1 MRTNNCKISKC
12 LEHETQSCK
21 FAHQFETHSQAKLLW
36 HVLLENDGEMM
47 IQNMIS
53 ETFFCLFKGAV
64 SRLSGLFRP
73 FFTFTGKIR
82 VLIKQMSPHRY
93 IKRYKQKTLTNFE
106 KTQLQSRLFFL
117 EFGHPVPY
125 SVLAQLL
132 ITSSLAASSYY
143 YVSPYWVSVVLVWSL
158 KHFVTQLL

>member
-1 MRTNNCKISKC
+1 
-12 LEHETQSCK
+12 
-21 FAHQFETHSQAKLLW
+21 
-36 HVLLENDGEMM
+36 MM
-47 IQNMIS
+47 TQNMIS
-53 ETFFCLFKGAV
+53 ETFFCLFKGAA

-73 FFTFTGKIR
+73 FSLSTGKSR
-82 VLIKQMSPHRY
+82 VLIKQIRAPHRY

-132 ITSSLAASSYY
+132 ITSSLVVSSYFF
-143 YVSPYWVSVVLVWSL
+143 VSPYWVSVLIV
-158 KHFVTQLL
+158 

>member
-1 MRTNNCKISKC
+1 MKHNLVSLRINSKLIPRPNCCNTCC
-12 LEHETQSCK
+12 LRMT
-21 FAHQFETHSQAKLLW
+21 AKWWFKSWYLK
-36 HVLLENDGEMM
+36 H
-47 IQNMIS
+47 
-53 ETFFCLFKGAV
+53 FCLFKGAA
-64 SRLSGLFRP
+64 SRLSGLFHP

-93 IKRYKQKTLTNFE
+93 IKRYKQKKLTNFE
-106 KTQLQSRLFFL
+106 NTQLQSRLFFL

-132 ITSSLAASSYY
+132 ITSSLAVSSYY